1 MSPDRLTPRDR
12 YLLAIADDELV
23 TGHRS
28 AHWTGMAPSIEEDLA
43 FATLAQDEINHAE
56 VVYGL
61 VDADTDRLALGR
73 PADAYLH
80 AVLCERPPRDFAYT
94 LARQL
99 LYDLADTVRLEAL
112 TDSADPDVAA
122 VAEKLLWEERYHLQH
137 ALTWLTRMARAT
149 GEPPVRLQAA
159 LDQAWPEG
167 LWLFE
172 PVDGEDE
179 VVTAGIAPV
188 GSAELGVR
196 WLDRTVPLLA
206 EHGFTVSPAAL
217 PDFAAGGGRRGRHTP
232 DWTDDVWPE
241 MTALHR
247 AHPGATW

>member
-1 MSPDRLTPRDR
+1 
-12 YLLAIADDELV
+12 
-23 TGHRS
+23 
-28 AHWTGMAPSIEEDLA
+28 
-43 FATLAQDEINHAE
+43 
-56 VVYGL
+56 
-61 VDADTDRLALGR
+61 
-73 PADAYLH
+73 
-80 AVLCERPPRDFAYT
+80 
-94 LARQL
+94 
-99 LYDLADTVRLEAL
+99 VRLEAL

-159 LDQAWPEG
+159 LDQAWPEA

-206 EHGFTVSPAAL
+206 EH
-217 PDFAAGGGRRGRHTP
+217 
-232 DWTDDVWPE
+232 
-241 MTALHR
+241 
-247 AHPGATW
+247 